1 MSHKLWDLESQCHSN
16 IEFPPCQWPKCK
28 KKFHIAEAAVLV
40 VEKNY
45 SKTLYK
51 TFQPASHFWE
61 KVSTTGAPENLTIY
75 FRSDDKIYLSRSW
88 KYIDLNLMSFFA
100 NDVYVSIFCV
110 SVFIS
115 KSLQRVP
122 IEGKGRYTS
131 GCYIGCFIQK
141 ENVFSVKLEGSPGKC
156 YCR

>member
-100 NDVYVSIFCV
+100 NDLRFSILCQCFYKQKFTACSNWRQGEVHKRVLYWLFYSKGKYVFCE
-110 SVFIS
+110 IRR
-115 KSLQRVP
+115 KSW
-122 IEGKGRYTS
+122 
-131 GCYIGCFIQK
+131 
-141 ENVFSVKLEGSPGKC
+141 
-156 YCR
+156 